1 MFLKEGEME
10 KRKLLLPGLGLMAAL
25 SSTLGFTRT
34 NRKISPLP
42 SLPVL
47 YAGTWKYRDPERNRH
62 HRLTI
67 SPNLTL
73 KIDHQS
79 IPVNVEK
86 ITLQELTFV
95 DRFGYRITIETDQHR
110 PVKLI
115 DEADDQIYDLQPLS

>member
-1 MFLKEGEME
+1 ME

-67 SPNLTL
+67 SPTFTL
-73 KIDHQS
+73 KIDHPS

-86 ITLQELTFV
+86 ITFQASTFV
-95 DRFGYRITIETDQHR
+95 
-110 PVKLI
+110 
-115 DEADDQIYDLQPLS
+115 